1 MRSFVVT
8 LFVLVAGCGTNV
20 DLGGSGAPDSGPLQ
34 CGNDVAP
41 SVDAA
46 CRACDKA
53 SSDCQPNGCYGGFWC
68 DTVLN
73 NCEPPTKSCP

>member
-1 MRSFVVT
+1 MT
-8 LFVLVAGCGTNV
+8 LFVLAAACGTNV
-20 DLGGSGAPDSGPLQ
+20 DLGGSGGADSGPLQ

-41 SVDAA
+41 SVDAG

-53 SSDCQPNGCYGGFWC
+53 SSDCQANGCYGGFWC